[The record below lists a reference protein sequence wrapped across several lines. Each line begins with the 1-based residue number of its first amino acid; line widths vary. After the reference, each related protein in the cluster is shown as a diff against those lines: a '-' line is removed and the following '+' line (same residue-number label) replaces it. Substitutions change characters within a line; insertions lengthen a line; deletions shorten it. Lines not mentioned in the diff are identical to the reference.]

1 MSESVKAVKVNAAI
15 DVSKDYLDV
24 HAGDVSFRRF
34 PNNTRGLSTM
44 KRMLSRF
51 DISLVLLESTGGY
64 ENLAVMYLQGLG
76 YDVCVVNPRH
86 ARDFAKA
93 MGRMAKTD
101 KIDAEMLCRF
111 ADLIDARPDRAR
123 FVKPLTDERREYLN
137 ALVRRRRQLVDLKV
151 TERQHKSAPVVSSAG
166 IADIN
171 EVIAFLDSRIDIIDR
186 EIAAHVSTCFSD
198 VSEILCS
205 FTGVGPATAGTLIGG
220 LPELGK
226 LTRRQ
231 ISALTGVAPFNHDSG
246 RMRGRRVISGGRAD
260 VRKVLFMAAMSAV
273 RFNPVIK
280 SFYARLINVGKP
292 KKLALVAC
300 MRRIVCILNA
310 MLRDGTRFNSVIP
323 A

>member
-1 MSESVKAVKVNAAI
+1 MSESVNIVMKVNAAI

-24 HAGDVSFRRF
+24 HVGDVSCRRF
-34 PNNTRGLSTM
+34 PNNTRGLSTL
-44 KRMLSRF
+44 KRILSRF

-64 ENLAVMYLQGLG
+64 ENLAVTYLQMVG

-137 ALVRRRRQLVDLKV
+137 VLVRRRRQLVGLKI
-151 TERQHKSAPVVSSAG
+151 TERQHKAAPVVSSVG
-166 IADIN
+166 IADID

-186 EIAAHVSTCFSD
+186 EIESHVKSCFSD
-198 VSEILCS
+198 VSVILCS
-205 FTGVGPATAGTLIGG
+205 FTGVGPATAGTLIGA

-226 LTRRQ
+226 LNRRQ

-246 RMRGRRVISGGRAD
+246 KMRGRRVISGGRAD
-260 VRKVLFMAAMSAV
+260 VRKVLFMAAMSAT

-280 SFYARLINVGKP
+280 SFYTRLINAGKP
-292 KKLALVAC
+292 KKVAIVAC

-310 MLRDGTRFNSVIP
+310 MLRDGTCFNPVVS
-323 A
+323 